1 MLENQEVWLI
11 YSTISGQLIMSQAG
25 PVDIDHNAL
34 HKAMELYE
42 VDNRRDCFERVCAVA
57 AHMLK
62 LRWEKREAKNQ

>member
-1 MLENQEVWLI
+1 
-11 YSTISGQLIMSQAG
+11 MSQAG

-42 VDNRRDCFERVCAVA
+42 VKDKRDCFERVCAVSD
-57 AHMLK
+57 HMLK